1 MAPLSVFA
9 DLALPPTIPFL
20 NWPWDDLL
28 FLILSGIMLGSALFV
43 VLGRNIVRSGLAM
56 MACFAALAG
65 IYVLAGAVIVAA
77 TEVLVYIGA
86 ISVLILFAIM
96 LTQTK
101 SGPLEL
107 VFHRQ
112 AWAGA
117 LAAIGFAFLF
127 IVSMMNTQWPLAGS
141 DRLASSTTAVAQLL
155 FQDSLYIFCLQV
167 VAVLLTAA
175 VIGGV
180 FLAKREISA
189 DPGERETATL
199 ERLRSPIDVTAGA
212 PAAAA
217 AAAAASPAAAAGP
230 SSAAGGNATTATS
243 SPASTSTATEGA

>member
-1 MAPLSVFA
+1 MTPGAMFA

-28 FLILSGIMLGSALFV
+28 FLILAGIMLGSALFV

-65 IYVLAGAVIVAA
+65 IYVLAGAIIVAA
-77 TEVLVYIGA
+77 TQVLVYIGA
-86 ISVLILFAIM
+86 ISILILFAIM

-101 SGPLEL
+101 SGPTEL

-127 IVSMMNTQWPLAGS
+127 LMSVANTQWPLAGS
-141 DRLASSTTAVAQLL
+141 
-155 FQDSLYIFCLQV
+155 
-167 VAVLLTAA
+167 
-175 VIGGV
+175 
-180 FLAKREISA
+180 
-189 DPGERETATL
+189 
-199 ERLRSPIDVTAGA
+199 ERLVS
-212 PAAAA
+212 
-217 AAAAASPAAAAGP
+217 
-230 SSAAGGNATTATS
+230 
-243 SPASTSTATEGA
+243 

>member
-1 MAPLSVFA
+1 MTVGAVFA
-9 DLALPPTIPFL
+9 DLALPPNIPFL

-28 FLILSGIMLGSALFV
+28 FLILAGIMLGSALFV

-77 TEVLVYIGA
+77 TQVLVYIGA
-86 ISVLILFAIM
+86 ISILILFAIM

-101 SGPLEL
+101 SGPTEL

-117 LAAIGFAFLF
+117 LAAFGFAFLF
-127 IVSMMNTQWPLAGS
+127 LMSVANTQWPLAGS
-141 DRLASSTTAVAQLL
+141 ERLASSTTAIARLL
-155 FQDSLYIFCLQV
+155 FQDSLYIFSLQV

-180 FLAKREISA
+180 FLAKREMSS

-199 ERLRSPIDVTAGA
+199 ERLRSPIDVGGGAAA
-212 PAAAA
+212 PANVTASAS
-217 AAAAASPAAAAGP
+217 AASE
-230 SSAAGGNATTATS
+230 NA
-243 SPASTSTATEGA
+243 